1 MTGSMS
7 RREYQNKPKE
17 KKGLKM
23 KRKIYMSKNGPIS
36 WPERE
41 QKINDLR
48 DKILKELERREVL
61 KEFT

>member
-1 MTGSMS
+1 
-7 RREYQNKPKE
+7 
-17 KKGLKM
+17 M